1 MLRLFRFANQ
11 SEGDAYLH
19 SHHPV
24 YYLKALHGDAAPLPT
39 PVYKGRH
46 HARSVREGGLQ
57 AEFDVYNQTPG
68 FQCEGFLI
76 LDSCTP
82 TMHGTKGGGCV
93 LGAKEDACRGG
104 QDRVTKAASSA
115 THPL

>member
-1 MLRLFRFANQ
+1 MLTSIPTTRFTTSRLCTAMLRLCPHPFTKAVITPGV
-11 SEGDAYLH
+11 SE
-19 SHHPV
+19 
-24 YYLKALHGDAAPLPT
+24 KA
-39 PVYKGRH
+39 
-46 HARSVREGGLQ
+46 GLQ